1 MLGHQGMNS
10 EVCCTFLQAQES
22 FDEALNKTYLITYQ
36 FLYNSR
42 LLEVTKVTA
51 AVYTEFAW
59 AGLRIN
65 ILRVMVV
72 YLFQ

>member
-10 EVCCTFLQAQES
+10 EVCCPFLQAQES
-22 FDEALNKTYLITYQ
+22 FDEVLNKTYHITYQ

-51 AVYTEFAW
+51 AVSKEFA
-59 AGLRIN
+59 
-65 ILRVMVV
+65 
-72 YLFQ
+72 